1 MRKVLVGVGALVAI
15 AIAGYLVKAR
25 VDASTRGYSD
35 THGAT
40 VVRYSL
46 SSRLLGRTLEE
57 IAVVPSGGGPGPL
70 LVLLH
75 GRHDPSRLSW
85 LIPSKTGPESML
97 SNQLFAGLAALG
109 PRAPV
114 IVIVNGGGHSY
125 YHDRRDGP
133 WASMV
138 LKEAIPDAIRRFH
151 TRAGR
156 IAIGGISMGGYGA
169 LHIASLRPNEFCA
182 VGGHSAA
189 LWETPGATAPGAFD
203 DAADYERNDVFR
215 AARSGAFDRLPV
227 WIDGGV
233 SDPFHDA
240 DAAFVDD
247 LRRRGVKVTYHV
259 WPGGHTASYWH
270 AHMASY
276 LRFYA
281 TALASC

>member
-1 MRKVLVGVGALVAI
+1 VAVLVAI
-15 AIAGYLVKAR
+15 AIAGYVAKAR
-25 VDASTRGYSD
+25 VDAATRGYSSAQ
-35 THGAT
+35 GAT
-40 VVRYSL
+40 VVHYTL
-46 SSRLLGRTLEE
+46 ASRLLGRDLSEV
-57 IAVVPSGGGPGPL
+57 AVIPAGGGRRPL

-75 GRHDPSRLSW
+75 GRHDPSPLSW
-85 LIPSKTGPESML
+85 LVPSRTGPESML
-97 SNQLFAGLAALG
+97 SNAFFSGLASLG

-114 IVIVNGGGHSY
+114 VVLLNGGGHSY

-138 LKEAIPDAIRRFH
+138 LREAIPDAVRRFH

-169 LHIASLRPNEFCA
+169 LHIASLRPREFCA

-189 LWETPGATAPGAFD
+189 LWVTSGATAPGAFD
-203 DAADYERNDVFR
+203 DAADYERNDVFQ
-215 AARSGAFDRLPV
+215 AARDGAFDELPV
-227 WIDGGV
+227 WMDGGA

-240 DAAFVDD
+240 DAAFVTL
-247 LRRRGVKVTYHV
+247 LRRRGVRVSYHV
-259 WPGGHTASYWH
+259 WPGGHTHSYWN

-281 TALASC
+281 AALAACRHSASL